1 MLYTTLLL
9 PLVLLGKFQKLHTQR
24 LLAFIVI
31 RPCHASTCK
40 HCVLTLIVS
49 LLLPDLSNAR
59 IASSSRYGDYA
70 PQTQTGRFIAIV
82 FIPLT
87 VGAMGHFLSIVA
99 TLIMESRRSSFQRQL
114 ERRELSIQD
123 LELMDLDGDGEVTRA
138 EFLEFMLVSMGK
150 VEKEFI
156 EEMRQYFA
164 KLDTDGT
171 GALSKG
177 DLIENARSKLKLTS
191 KKLQLSAYKQSLQQ
205 RAAQAV
211 AARRRYGDQSPND
224 DFWGTRMSFFNLFQG
239 EHGTS

>member
-1 MLYTTLLL
+1 
-9 PLVLLGKFQKLHTQR
+9 
-24 LLAFIVI
+24 
-31 RPCHASTCK
+31 
-40 HCVLTLIVS
+40 
-49 LLLPDLSNAR
+49 
-59 IASSSRYGDYA
+59 
-70 PQTQTGRFIAIV
+70 
-82 FIPLT
+82 

-114 ERRELSIQD
+114 ERRELSIND

-177 DLIENARSKLKLTS
+177 DLIENARSKLKMTS
-191 KKLQLSAYKQSLQQ
+191 KKLQLSAYKRNLQR
-205 RAAQAV
+205 RAAEAQGSTQQHTPLRGEMA
-211 AARRRYGDQSPND
+211 GW
-224 DFWGTRMSFFNLFQG
+224 WGNHQVNFLSVVNIFQPG
-239 EHGTS
+239 NNENNNTTEMEQ